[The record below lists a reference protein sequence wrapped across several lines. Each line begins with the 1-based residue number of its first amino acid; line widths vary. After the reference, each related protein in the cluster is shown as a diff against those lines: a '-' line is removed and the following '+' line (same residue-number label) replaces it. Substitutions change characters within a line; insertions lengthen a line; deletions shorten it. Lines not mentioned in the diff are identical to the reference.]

1 MVIAYIKIGSPEERN
16 TKLLK
21 SIVTDIL
28 QEHKP
33 SAKVKA
39 CRKIGKINEYCNEYY
54 VMIKTTADQDSL
66 RNWMANSFQGLVKTA
81 ELYVTTVNIID
92 G

>member
-1 MVIAYIKIGSPEERN
+1 MVIAYIKIGSSDERN

-21 SIVTDIL
+21 SIVTDVL

-39 CRKIGKINEYCNEYY
+39 CHKIGKYCNEYY
-54 VMIKTTADQDSL
+54 VMISTTADQDSL
-66 RNWMANSFQGLVKTA
+66 RNWMANSFKGFVTKV
-81 ELYVTTVNIID
+81 ELYVTNVGIID

>member
-1 MVIAYIKIGSPEERN
+1 MVIAYIKIGSPDERN

-21 SIVTDIL
+21 SIVTDVL

-39 CRKIGKINEYCNEYY
+39 CRKINFCNEYY
-54 VMIKTTADQDSL
+54 VMISTTADQDSL
-66 RNWMANSFQGLVKTA
+66 RNWMANIFKGFVTKA
-81 ELYVTTVNIID
+81 ELYVTNVNIID

>member
-1 MVIAYIKIGSPEERN
+1 MVIAYIKIGSPDERN

-39 CRKIGKINEYCNEYY
+39 CHKIGKYCNEYY
-54 VMIKTTADQDSL
+54 VMISTTADQDSL
-66 RNWMANSFQGLVKTA
+66 RNWMANSFKGFVTKA
-81 ELYVTTVNIID
+81 ELYVTNVGIID

>member
-1 MVIAYIKIGSPEERN
+1 MVIAYIKIGAAEERN

-21 SIVTDIL
+21 SIVTDVL

-33 SAKVKA
+33 SAKIKA
-39 CRKIGKINEYCNEYY
+39 CHKIGKYCNEYY
-54 VMIKTTADQDSL
+54 VMITTTADQDSL
-66 RNWMANSFQGLVKTA
+66 RNWMANSFQGFVTTA
-81 ELYVTTVNIID
+81 ELYVTNVGIID

>member
-39 CRKIGKINEYCNEYY
+39 CRKINYCNEYY
-54 VMIKTTADQDSL
+54 VMISTTADQDSL
-66 RNWMANSFQGLVKTA
+66 RNWMANNFQGFVKTA

>member
-1 MVIAYIKIGSPEERN
+1 MVIAYIKIGAAEERN

-21 SIVTDIL
+21 SIVTDVL

-33 SAKVKA
+33 SAKVKV
-39 CRKIGKINEYCNEYY
+39 CHKIGKYCNEYY
-54 VMIKTTADQDSL
+54 VMIMTTADQDSL
-66 RNWMANSFQGLVKTA
+66 RDWMANSFRNFVTTT
-81 ELYVTTVNIID
+81 ELYVTNVGIID

>member
-1 MVIAYIKIGSPEERN
+1 MVIAYIKIGVAEESH

-21 SIVTDIL
+21 SIVTDVL

-39 CRKIGKINEYCNEYY
+39 CRKIGKYCNEYY
-54 VMIKTTADQDSL
+54 VMITTTADQDSL
-66 RNWMANSFQGLVKTA
+66 RDWMANSFKGFVTKA
-81 ELYVTTVNIID
+81 ELYVTNVGIID
-92 G
+92 S

>member
-1 MVIAYIKIGSPEERN
+1 MVIAYIKIGAPEERN

-21 SIVTDIL
+21 SIVTDVL

-39 CRKIGKINEYCNEYY
+39 CRKINYCNEYY
-54 VMIKTTADQDSL
+54 VMISTTADQDSL
-66 RNWMANSFQGLVKTA
+66 RNWMANNFQGFVKTA

>member
-1 MVIAYIKIGSPEERN
+1 MVIAYIKIGAAEERN

-21 SIVTDIL
+21 SIVTDVL
-28 QEHKP
+28 HEHKP

-39 CRKIGKINEYCNEYY
+39 CRKMGKHCNEYY
-54 VMIKTTADQDSL
+54 VMITTTADQDSL
-66 RNWMANSFQGLVKTA
+66 AYWMANSFQGFVTKA
-81 ELYVTTVNIID
+81 ELYVKATGIID

>member
-39 CRKIGKINEYCNEYY
+39 CRKINEYCNEYY
-54 VMIKTTADQDSL
+54 VMISTTADQDSL
-66 RNWMANSFQGLVKTA
+66 RNWMANSFQGFITKA
-81 ELYVTTVNIID
+81 ELYVTNVNIID

>member
-1 MVIAYIKIGSPEERN
+1 MVIAYIKIGSPDERN

-21 SIVTDIL
+21 SIVTDVL

-39 CRKIGKINEYCNEYY
+39 CHKIGKYCNEYY
-54 VMIKTTADQDSL
+54 VMISTTADQDSL
-66 RNWMANSFQGLVKTA
+66 RNWMANSFKGFVTKV
-81 ELYVTTVNIID
+81 ELYVTNVGIID